1 MSFGVYR
8 QSIHIKNFKKLYYNF
23 KYYTYLCIMSNDEY
37 QQQRVWAKPQHEE
50 VYKIIKAK
58 LEEEFKIAWLNQ
70 DPDRSYLPKD
80 YGKDNL

>member
-1 MSFGVYR
+1 
-8 QSIHIKNFKKLYYNF
+8 
-23 KYYTYLCIMSNDEY
+23 MSNDEY